1 MVSIMQC
8 NDFRRE
14 AENWMEGARG
24 TASAS
29 HLEHCP
35 RCRALIQDLEAI
47 RNVAG
52 GLSETAPAPAPR
64 VWTALRAQLEAEG
77 IIREQT
83 GWGRWLE
90 FLPALPRP
98 VLAGAY
104 VAVLLVGAVLVSL
117 QTSPRFE
124 PLARLAPAAPEIAS
138 IAATQTRLADVESR
152 TVALVRKQSPQVS
165 VTYRK
170 NLAIIDRF
178 IAECEKAVREEP
190 ANELA
195 LEYLHGAYQQ
205 KAELLSNMVAR
216 GVRGE

>member
-24 TASAS
+24 TAAAS

-47 RNVAG
+47 RNLAG
-52 GLSETAPAPAPR
+52 GLAEMAPAPPPR

-90 FLPALPRP
+90 FLPALPRS

-104 VAVLLVGAVLVSL
+104 VAV
-117 QTSPRFE
+117 
-124 PLARLAPAAPEIAS
+124 
-138 IAATQTRLADVESR
+138 
-152 TVALVRKQSPQVS
+152 
-165 VTYRK
+165 
-170 NLAIIDRF
+170 
-178 IAECEKAVREEP
+178 
-190 ANELA
+190 
-195 LEYLHGAYQQ
+195 
-205 KAELLSNMVAR
+205 
-216 GVRGE
+216 